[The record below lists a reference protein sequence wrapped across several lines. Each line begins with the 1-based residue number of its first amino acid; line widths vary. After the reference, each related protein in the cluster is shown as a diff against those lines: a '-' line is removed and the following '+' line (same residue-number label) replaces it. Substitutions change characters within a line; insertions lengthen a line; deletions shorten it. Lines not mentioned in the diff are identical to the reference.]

1 MSKLESLTTS
11 LVEMEEQTSLEQVK
25 ALLADGQSARSIL
38 SALSDGMN
46 IVGEK
51 YSCQEYFLADLVF
64 AAEIFKQALATLEP
78 ALAAE
83 AGGEREVLGKIV
95 IGTVEGDLHDIG
107 KNIFVALARN
117 AGFEV
122 NDLGIDVAPDTFIEN
137 VKRDGAQIV
146 GMSAILTMAVHSMSK
161 TIQALTEAGLRDQVK
176 VIIGG
181 LPVDDRWQEIVGS
194 DAYTDNAY
202 EGIKI
207 CQQFMEVA

>member
-1 MSKLESLTTS
+1 MSKIESLTAS
-11 LVEMEEQTSLEQVK
+11 LVEMEEQASLEQVK
-25 ALLADGQSARSIL
+25 ALLVDGESAQSIL
-38 SALSDGMN
+38 SALSDGMG

-78 ALAAE
+78 SLAAE

-122 NDLGIDVAPDTFIEN
+122 NDLGIDVAPDTFVEN

-161 TIQALTEAGLRDQVK
+161 TIQALTEAGLRDKVK

-207 CQQFMEVA
+207 CQQFMEVV